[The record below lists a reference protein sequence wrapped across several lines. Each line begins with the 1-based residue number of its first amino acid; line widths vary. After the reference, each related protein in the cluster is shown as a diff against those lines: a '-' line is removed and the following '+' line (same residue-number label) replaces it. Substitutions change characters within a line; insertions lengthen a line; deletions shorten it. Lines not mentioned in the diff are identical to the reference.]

1 MLELYELQIFLIAA
15 ETENFSETA
24 RILNLSQSAV
34 SAHIQT
40 LEEKLGIRL
49 FDRVGRSIRL
59 SDIGEAAVPG
69 VRKLLR
75 DATCLEE
82 MISSQ
87 RGELQGT
94 LTLGCST
101 AAGKYILPK
110 IMARFMT
117 CYPNV
122 RTVCRVG
129 PRDRAL
135 ESLTAG
141 EVDLAVSSLR
151 VPRQNLEYQHFADD
165 QLVLIVPKSHVWAQ
179 RDRLKPENLVE
190 HHIVLRE
197 SSSGTSI
204 TLNRDLSK
212 YDLNVE
218 MLQTRLVLENT
229 EAIIQAA
236 CEGVGPAFV
245 SHIAALNVLREGLV
259 VEVPVEGLRLVQK
272 LYMARNTDF
281 RAHEARAAFW
291 DFVFAPENADL
302 RPLVTE
308 T

>member
-40 LEEKLGIRL
+40 LEEKLGILL

-87 RGELQGT
+87 RGELWGT
-94 LTLGCST
+94 LTIGCST

-129 PRDRAL
+129 PRDQAL

-141 EVDLAVSSLR
+141 EVDLAISSLR
-151 VPRQNLEYQHFADD
+151 VPRHHIEYQHFADD
-165 QLVLIVPKSHVWAQ
+165 ELVLIVPKGHAWAQ
-179 RDRLKPENLVE
+179 ADRLLPENLVE
-190 HHIVLRE
+190 YPIVLRE

-204 TLNRDLSK
+204 TLNRELSK

-229 EAIIQAA
+229 EAIIQAV

-245 SHIAALNVLREGLV
+245 SQIATRHVLHEELAV
-259 VEVPVEGLRLVQK
+259 SIPVEGLQLVQK

-281 RAHEARAAFW
+281 RAQEARAAFW

-302 RPLVTE
+302 RPLAAE
-308 T
+308 S